1 MVLDP
6 LSALSLASNVVQ
18 FIDFGSRLILEI
30 QEIRQSA
37 SGLTKE
43 NIDFLFT
50 AEAFRRKSDIL
61 FANPTDGI
69 GSSSLPLSR
78 SALQEFA
85 VPCRQV
91 SDELIAIL
99 EGLKVMEPRKR
110 QQSFRQALRSI
121 TKRRKIKEL
130 VAKMG
135 ILRKLVDSHL
145 ITILRSLLPFLDFWR
160 FSNLKIATSLPQ
172 YWTLCELFKRT
183 ISVCRLRGIR
193 TSSR

>member
-18 FIDFGSRLILEI
+18 FIDFGNRLISEI

-37 SGLTKE
+37 SGLAKE

>member
-18 FIDFGSRLILEI
+18 FIDFGNRLISEI

-69 GSSSLPLSR
+69 GSSSLSLSR

-130 VAKMG
+130 VAKME
-135 ILRKLVDSHL
+135 ILRKLVNSHL
-145 ITILRSLLPFLDFWR
+145 ITILRSFALLP
-160 FSNLKIATSLPQ
+160 
-172 YWTLCELFKRT
+172 
-183 ISVCRLRGIR
+183 RLLVFF
-193 TSSR
+193 

>member
-18 FIDFGSRLILEI
+18 FIDFGSRLISEI

-78 SALQEFA
+78 SALQEFV

-183 ISVCRLRGIR
+183 ISACRLRGIR